1 MNPVELDLP
10 QALAAEVDAALAE
23 WDQKKRTEKLWAKDA
38 SIWTG
43 HDEAKWLGWLD
54 LPKTT
59 RAMLPQLQAFAQEV
73 KEKGYSHVLLMGMGG
88 SSLGPEVLAQTYGRQ
103 GGFPEL
109 LVLDSTDPQQ
119 VKAFEARIDVAKTL
133 FIVSSKSGSTLEPNI
148 FLRYFYDLAEKALGK
163 EEAPK
168 RFVAVTDPGSKLEAH
183 AREAGFAHLFHGVPS
198 VGGRY
203 SVLSAFGMVPAAAM
217 GVDVSKLL
225 DTADAAA
232 KACGPTAKAKINPG
246 VLLGT
251 VLGLAAK
258 AGRDKVTFVAGHE
271 YWDLGAW
278 LEQLIAEST
287 GKQGKALI
295 PVDRE
300 TLAGPSAYGSDRV
313 FVHLRT
319 AAKPNATRDL
329 EVANL
334 ARAGHPVVRISIQ
347 GPDTL
352 GQEFFRWEVA
362 TAVAGAQL
370 GINPFD
376 QPDVEAA
383 KVEARKLTDAYERDG
398 RLPAEKPFVEEGGI
412 ALFTD
417 AANKADLDGRVA
429 SDKLFASYLRAHVH
443 RAQAGDYFAILAF
456 IQMNERHE
464 QLLMAIRDLIRDR
477 QKVATC
483 LGFGPRFLHSTGQAY
498 KGGPASGVF
507 LQITADD
514 AAQVPVPGQRY
525 TFGVVKAAQAQGDL
539 QVLFD
544 RKRRA
549 LRVHLPS
556 DVEAGLRGLVNAF
569 QQAI

>member
-10 QALAAEVDAALAE
+10 QALATQVDAALAE
-23 WDQKKRTEKLWAKDA
+23 WDQKRRSEKLWAKDA
-38 SIWTG
+38 SLWTG
-43 HDEAKWLGWLD
+43 QDEGRWMGWLD
-54 LPKTT
+54 LPSAT
-59 RAMLPQLQAFAQEV
+59 RKLLPELQTFAQAV
-73 KEKGYSHVLLMGMGG
+73 KVGGYAHVLLMGMGG
-88 SSLGPEVLAQTYGRQ
+88 SSLAPEVLSQTFGRQ

-119 VKAFEARIDVAKTL
+119 IRSFEKRIDVKKTL

-148 FLRYFYDLAEKALGK
+148 FLRYFFDLAEKALGK
-163 EEAPK
+163 EEAAK

-183 AREAGFAHLFHGVPS
+183 AKEAGFGHLFHGVPS

-203 SVLSAFGMVPAAAM
+203 SALSAFGMVPAAAM
-217 GVDVSKLL
+217 GVDVAKLL
-225 DTADAAA
+225 DAAQA
-232 KACGPTAKAKINPG
+232 MAEACGPTVSAKSNPG

-258 AGRDKVTFVAGHE
+258 GGRDKVTFVASHE

-287 GKQGKALI
+287 GKLGKALI

-300 TLAGPSAYGSDRV
+300 TIAGPSAYGSDRV

-319 AAKPNATRDL
+319 SAKPNATRDL
-329 EVANL
+329 ELANL
-334 ARAGHPVVRISIQ
+334 ARAGHPVVRISLT
-347 GPDTL
+347 GPDSL
-352 GQEFFRWEVA
+352 GEEFFRWEIA
-362 TAVAGAQL
+362 TAVAGSFL

-383 KVEARKLTDAYERDG
+383 KVEARKLTDAYEREG
-398 RLPAEKPFVEEGGI
+398 KLPSEAPFVEEGGLS
-412 ALFTD
+412 LFTD
-417 AANKADLDGRVA
+417 AANRAELDGRVS

-443 RAQAGDYFAILAF
+443 RAGPGDYFAILAF

-464 QLLMAIRDLIRDR
+464 QLLMAIRDLVRDR
-477 QKVATC
+477 QRVATC

-507 LQITADD
+507 LQITSDD
-514 AAQVPVPGQRY
+514 AEQVPVPGQRY
-525 TFGVVKAAQAQGDL
+525 TFGVVKAAQARGDI

-544 RKRRA
+544 RKRRV
-549 LRVHLPS
+549 LRVHLPAN
-556 DVEAGLRGLVNAF
+556 VEAGLRGLVNAF
-569 QQAI
+569 QQAL